1 MVLSSERYR
10 TQTTTLMVVIVMRGC
25 VEDDPLDLDRRE
37 TGWIHPPPHPPPWA
51 QRGLG
56 YCPADAAK
64 AFVVYS
70 AP

>member
-10 TQTTTLMVVIVMRGC
+10 TRTTTVMVVVVMRGYF
-25 VEDDPLDLDRRE
+25 EDDPLDLDRRE
-37 TGWIHPPPHPPPWA
+37 TGSIHPPPHPPPWA
-51 QRGLG
+51 QRGLD